1 MLPFSKSIGR
11 ERLIRE
17 LLPLILLFALAF
29 TIRFMGGA
37 WETKWDNDAYMA
49 RQAEHI
55 YSFGSPTVP
64 DPFSSAPL
72 YQPGMAYLLAF
83 VGRLIDLIPFEFSQ
97 PIMVI
102 SEGLVPPLLG
112 AATVLVI
119 YWFAKSLFNTPAGII
134 AGVLASLSPFLIFR
148 TMKGF
153 VFHNAFSLFLIV
165 LTVVVAGK
173 ALKMLENTFP
183 RNLNDRSRYTAM
195 LLAPAV
201 LIGLTGFTWGGY
213 FILHAILIVYGL
225 LLTIFII
232 THRTSLSA
240 NTNLNYLLKMWMF
253 IGSTLLLGSLIALM
267 LYPVRGPSEILR
279 AAQMLRFAE
288 GPLVYKFTADLHAP
302 SLGSFEALFGSFLVV
317 GIALTAVGVYSL
329 YKRNEKRGLYLIAA
343 LLVTM
348 VPAIR
353 AYHFIDI
360 FSLFVYITI
369 GIGAAFVV
377 ERARRN
383 EQKFVWKKLAT
394 VTVLIILG
402 IAFVNPVIGS
412 LPALR
417 FSYTIKPEWKDAF
430 WYTKNNTDPD
440 SLFITWWD
448 YGNSVA
454 YFAER
459 RSVIDQMY
467 FPDEDVKAIS
477 RVIMTTDPDEGLQ
490 IAQTLRQNHNSSDVY
505 LMLFLN
511 DAFISP
517 IIGYAAGYEFTPVT
531 ESIRMSFDE
540 HGRLVGMN
548 NLSNQTTYYRL
559 WTNQTI
565 EGYTPFYVSDEVKIY
580 RLNANV

>member
-1 MLPFSKSIGR
+1 MSASKSAR
-11 ERLIRE
+11 WERVIRE
-17 LLPLILLFALAF
+17 VLPLIVLFALAF

-55 YSFGSPTVP
+55 YSFGHPAVP

-83 VGRLIDLIPFEFSQ
+83 VGRFIDCIPFEFSQ
-97 PIMVI
+97 PSMGIAG
-102 SEGLVPPLLG
+102 GLVPPLLG

-119 YWFAKSLFNTPAGII
+119 YWFAKSRFNTPAGII
-134 AGVLASLSPFLIFR
+134 AGILASFSHFLIYR

-153 VFHNAFSLFLIV
+153 VFHNALSLFLII

-173 ALKMLENTFP
+173 AFKMLENTFP
-183 RNLNDRSRYTAM
+183 RTLKDRSRYTAM
-195 LLAPAV
+195 ILAPAV

-240 NTNLNYLLKMWMF
+240 NTNTNYLLKTWVF
-253 IGSTLLLGSLIALM
+253 ICSTLLLGTLIALM
-267 LYPVRGPSEILR
+267 LYPVRGPSELMR
-279 AAQMLRFAE
+279 AAEMLRFAE
-288 GPLVYKFTADLHAP
+288 GPLVYTFTADLQAP
-302 SLGSFEALFGSFLVV
+302 RLGNFDALFGSFLVV
-317 GIALTAVGVYSL
+317 GIALTAIGAYGL
-329 YKRNEKRGLYLIAA
+329 YRRNEKRGLYLIAA

-360 FSLFVYITI
+360 FSLFVYITL
-369 GIGAAFVV
+369 GIGASFIV
-377 ERARRN
+377 EKARRN
-383 EQKFVWKKLAT
+383 EQKVAWKKPAA
-394 VTVLIILG
+394 VAVLIILG

-412 LPALR
+412 LQNEVQY
-417 FSYTIKPEWKDAF
+417 SYTIKPEWKQAF
-430 WYTKNNTDPD
+430 LYTNNNTDPD

-448 YGNSVA
+448 YGNSLA
-454 YFAER
+454 YFAQR

-467 FPDEDVKAIS
+467 FPDEDVKVVS
-477 RVIMTTDPDEGLQ
+477 KVIMTTDPDEGLQ

-505 LMLFLN
+505 LMLFRN

-517 IIGYAAGYEFTPVT
+517 IIGYAAGYELTPFN
-531 ESIRMSFDE
+531 ESIRMTFDE

-548 NLSNQTTYYRL
+548 HLSNQTTYYRL

-580 RLNANV
+580 RLNDNV